1 MNKKY
6 RVAIAF
12 MVTLLLVL
20 GSVPMAFADDKQT
33 SIHVHN
39 ATGETI
45 TAVKVYYTDN
55 TSVDLIAD
63 NPSGTKWD
71 VLDQG
76 DRVRDEIAKIEI
88 TYETSGLNTYYYPDD
103 FGPQGGYEEPIEYSA
118 EGAGSGSI
126 NLWVTKIF
134 NLTPEIISKKQSHLT
149 W

>member
-55 TSVDLIAD
+55 TSVDLID

-71 VLDQG
+71 ALDQG
-76 DRVRDEIAKIEI
+76 ERVRDQIAKIEI
-88 TYETSGLNTYYYPDD
+88 TFQTSGLNTYYYPDD
-103 FGPQGGYEEPIEYSA
+103 FGPQGGHEEPIEYSA